1 MPRVTGTMQRARGR
15 RCWARLGIGLSSVLA
30 IAACGSPLAPTS
42 SDVAPDLQP
51 IPLAGVEGFVAF
63 CDLEG
68 ASLRVTVLNAGTA
81 DAEASSTKVAFDYS
95 SRSAPVDTPAI
106 AAGQR
111 VAVLIELPQPV
122 PANAYDFTI
131 TVDAGAAIAESSE
144 TNNYGEGQCP
154 R

>member
-15 RCWARLGIGLSSVLA
+15 RRWARLGIGLSSVLA

-81 DAEASSTKVAFDYS
+81 DAEASSTKVPSTTVRAAR
-95 SRSAPVDTPAI
+95 RST
-106 AAGQR
+106 R
-111 VAVLIELPQPV
+111 
-122 PANAYDFTI
+122 
-131 TVDAGAAIAESSE
+131 
-144 TNNYGEGQCP
+144 P
-154 R
+154 RSPPDSVWRC

>member
-1 MPRVTGTMQRARGR
+1 MSRVTGTMQPAGSRRRRAG
-15 RCWARLGIGLSSVLA
+15 AAIGLASMLA

-42 SDVAPDLQP
+42 SDAAPDLQP
-51 IPLAGVEGFVAF
+51 VPLAGVEGFVAF

-81 DAEASSTKVAFDYS
+81 DAGASSTEVAFDYS
-95 SRSAPVDTPAI
+95 SRSTPVDTPAI

-131 TVDAGAAIAESSE
+131 TVDAGAAVAESSE
-144 TNNYGEGQCP
+144 ANNYGEGQCP
-154 R
+154 P